1 MPIYQGLST
10 KNKAEIIINS
20 QPMQKVYVGD
30 RLVWQK
36 PSGIF
41 YPEYG
46 LLYNWYAATD
56 VRNIAAEGWHVPT
69 LAEAMILGSYTGA
82 IYDDEEGYYPTG
94 SEKYKEVGCG
104 EDYHW
109 YCSPPIAHTNEL
121 GFNARGSGFRTNI
134 GFEQIKQTAHFIC
147 EDGVDTYNIL
157 FYVEAT
163 TDYFYVAITFKC
175 NGNSIR
181 LVRPATSEE
190 LALLDGTYVDNYI
203 GNDGKTYL
211 AVKIGSQV
219 WLACNLAETLYR
231 DGSII
236 PWHGADPA
244 NYFTNAEWAALTT
257 AGCCAYDNTL
267 SNVAAGFTF
276 PT

>member
-134 GFEQIKQTAHFIC
+134 GF
-147 EDGVDTYNIL
+147 N
-157 FYVEAT
+157 
-163 TDYFYVAITFKC
+163 
-175 NGNSIR
+175 R
-181 LVRPATSEE
+181 
-190 LALLDGTYVDNYI
+190 
-203 GNDGKTYL
+203 
-211 AVKIGSQV
+211 
-219 WLACNLAETLYR
+219 
-231 DGSII
+231 
-236 PWHGADPA
+236 
-244 NYFTNAEWAALTT
+244 
-257 AGCCAYDNTL
+257 
-267 SNVAAGFTF
+267 
-276 PT
+276 